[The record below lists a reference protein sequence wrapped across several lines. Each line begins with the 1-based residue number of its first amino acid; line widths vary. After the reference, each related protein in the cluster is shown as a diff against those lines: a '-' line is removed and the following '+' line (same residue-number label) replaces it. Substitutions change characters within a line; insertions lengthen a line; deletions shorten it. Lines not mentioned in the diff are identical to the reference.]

1 MKRSGNGKIVFP
13 DKQSS
18 LWGKARTSAIYWYE
32 CCWLGGRRNDTLMAP
47 NGVSWSTK
55 VQCLHPRTNPCPTKS
70 NFTMTVGL
78 PVFHSAWFA
87 LFLSC
92 SERQCFFFF
101 VGKLMKLGAPA
112 EEVATFFAKML
123 DHEYTTKDVFRK
135 NFFKDWRK
143 VRCPNLLSPE
153 HCPGL
158 GWYSLAFTV
167 GNDIRGEEQD
177 HWLEQVQLCGDE
189 WVF

>member
-1 MKRSGNGKIVFP
+1 MDPS
-13 DKQSS
+13 
-18 LWGKARTSAIYWYE
+18 
-32 CCWLGGRRNDTLMAP
+32 
-47 NGVSWSTK
+47 GVSWGTK
-55 VQCLHPRTNPCPTKS
+55 VQCLRLRTNPCPTKS
-70 NFTMTVGL
+70 SFTMTVG
-78 PVFHSAWFA
+78 PAVFQSAFFCR
-87 LFLSC
+87 FLNDC
-92 SERQCFFFF
+92 GFNF
-101 VGKLMKLGAPA
+101 VGKPMKLGAPA

-143 VRCPNLLSPE
+143 VRRPLWLSPE

-177 HWLEQVQLCGDE
+177 H
-189 WVF
+189 